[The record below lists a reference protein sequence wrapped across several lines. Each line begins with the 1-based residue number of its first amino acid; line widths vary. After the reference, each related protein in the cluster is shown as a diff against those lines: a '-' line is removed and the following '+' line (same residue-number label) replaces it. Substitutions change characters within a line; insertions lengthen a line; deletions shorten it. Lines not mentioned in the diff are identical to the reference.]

1 MWNFFFTILWWI
13 NSYIFEH
20 IFETKILLQ
29 YKCLYCHF
37 LSNQSIN
44 LWICEIY
51 FHSSLKIKPY
61 SSLTWL
67 GFKGTHK
74 LATWL
79 AERDQVHWWLCGGG
93 KQMGGVWGEAKLTGW
108 AEYLWNFGYL
118 KEGKQKKKQC
128 QSTIFTGLL
137 SEAIRFFKI
146 QGQSMNFFIMLQS
159 YVMCF
164 HAVLWKSPIPLWC
177 WHCYCRSVACRA
189 VNCWL
194 WSTQSILHRETRHC
208 SGCDPLPADKHHSSI
223 NTFISAALRMSQ
235 ISTYTA

>member
-44 LWICEIY
+44 LWICEIH

-118 KEGKQKKKQC
+118 KEGKQKKKTMSVYYFHWTFIWGHQIF
-128 QSTIFTGLL
+128 QNTRTIYEFLYHASKLCNVFSCSSVEISNTFVMLTLLL
-137 SEAIRFFKI
+137 S
-146 QGQSMNFFIMLQS
+146 Q
-159 YVMCF
+159 
-164 HAVLWKSPIPLWC
+164 
-177 WHCYCRSVACRA
+177 
-189 VNCWL
+189 
-194 WSTQSILHRETRHC
+194 C
-208 SGCDPLPADKHHSSI
+208 SL
-223 NTFISAALRMSQ
+223 
-235 ISTYTA
+235 